1 MNEQQGQQIIP
12 MLHTTQIDSDPKPL
26 QVPTE
31 VPDAPC

>member
-1 MNEQQGQQIIP
+1 MIEPQGQQIIP
-12 MLHTTQIDSDPKPL
+12 MLRTNQIDNTLKPL